1 MSQTQEIVPL
11 VNVGQLKGIMEVIL
25 GALCNIKVI
34 GLKQAENI
42 KG

>member
-1 MSQTQEIVPL
+1 MNQTQEIVRI
-11 VNVGQLKGIMEVIL
+11 VNVDQSKGIMEVIL
-25 GALCNIKVI
+25 GVWCNIKAI

>member
-1 MSQTQEIVPL
+1 MSQTQESVLIV
-11 VNVGQLKGIMEVIL
+11 NAGQLKGIMEVIPEVW
-25 GALCNIKVI
+25 CNIKAI